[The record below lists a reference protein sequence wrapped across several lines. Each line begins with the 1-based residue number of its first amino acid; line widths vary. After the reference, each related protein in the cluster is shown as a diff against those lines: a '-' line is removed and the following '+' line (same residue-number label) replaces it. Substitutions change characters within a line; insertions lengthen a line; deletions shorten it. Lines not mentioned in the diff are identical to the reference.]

1 MKPFLI
7 ASLAAAGFAEGL
19 PPDANQEGYISENES
34 QVFNNI
40 LDRSLPFTLAGHSS
54 HKSHGSHQSHGSHRS
69 SATKRYTPAPT
80 PSYTPTAPSTPKTPP
95 NSSRNNNNTPPKTP
109 PNSNRNNNSTPPK
122 SILPSS
128 PSLDP
133 KTLHGNS
140 NQFGR
145 LVIRAQMIL
154 YAQGFYS
161 GEINGL
167 ETVETRVALAKYQIA
182 NGLAVTSRLD
192 DATVK
197 TMNVD
202 LD

>member
-7 ASLAAAGFAEGL
+7 ASLATAGFAEGL
-19 PPDANQEGYISENES
+19 PPDAHQEGYISENES
-34 QVFNNI
+34 QVFDNI

-69 SATKRYTPAPT
+69 SATKRYKPTPT

-95 NSSRNNNNTPPKTP
+95 NSSRNNN
-109 PNSNRNNNSTPPK
+109 STPPK

-133 KTLHGNS
+133 KILHGNS

-161 GEINGL
+161 GEINGR
-167 ETVETRVALAKYQIA
+167 ETIETRAAIAKYQAA

>member
-7 ASLAAAGFAEGL
+7 ASLAAAGFAEDL
-19 PPDANQEGYISENES
+19 PPDANYVSEAES
-34 QVFNNI
+34 QVFDNI
-40 LDRSLPFTLAGHSS
+40 LNRNLPFTLAGHSS
-54 HKSHGSHQSHGSHRS
+54 HRSHGSHQSHGSHRS

-80 PSYTPTAPSTPKTPP
+80 PTPRYTPTVPSTPKKPP
-95 NSSRNNNNTPPKTP
+95 NSSRNT
-109 PNSNRNNNSTPPK
+109 NSTPPK

-133 KTLHGNS
+133 KVLHGNS
-140 NQFGR
+140 SQFGR
-145 LVIRAQMIL
+145 LVIRAQMLL
-154 YAQGFYS
+154 YAQGFYT

-167 ETVETRVALAKYQIA
+167 ETMEMRAALAKYQSA
-182 NGLAVTSRLD
+182 NGLAVTGKLD